1 MEGRMMGDTPVQ
13 RYRVRRGNSAFILR
27 SDGRVLTF
35 LSAVKLGDGWTEM
48 DVWKWNTKK
57 SYMTFTY
64 SHEGNMAILKH
75 HCFISGGLPAK
86 TLHRLAEIW
95 IAFLPKFLTEM
106 NLAES
111 DVVRV

>member
-1 MEGRMMGDTPVQ
+1 MMGDTPMQ
-13 RYRVRRGNSAFILR
+13 RYRVRRGTSAFLLT

-35 LSAVKLGDGWTEM
+35 LSAIKLGDGWTDM
-48 DVWKWNTKK
+48 DILKWNTKK

-64 SHEGNMAILKH
+64 SPEGNMAILKH

-95 IAFLPKFLTEM
+95 VAFLPKFLTEM
-106 NLAES
+106 KLSES
-111 DVVRV
+111 DVVRM